1 MKKMNCP
8 YCDTELE
15 NDNLWADV
23 PSGFQCAK
31 CGKDFDE
38 DGQEITEEETKKKIV
53 RVDMRDYRDIY
64 YYDDG
69 SVEEY
74 RYND

>member
-1 MKKMNCP
+1 MCKEK
-8 YCDTELE
+8 D
-15 NDNLWADV
+15 
-23 PSGFQCAK
+23 AK
-31 CGKDFDE
+31 
-38 DGQEITEEETKKKIV
+38 EEGTKKKIV

>member
-1 MKKMNCP
+1 MTDKKE
-8 YCDTELE
+8 DKKEAGTE
-15 NDNLWADV
+15 
-23 PSGFQCAK
+23 
-31 CGKDFDE
+31 
-38 DGQEITEEETKKKIV
+38 KKIV

>member
-1 MKKMNCP
+1 M
-8 YCDTELE
+8 
-15 NDNLWADV
+15 
-23 PSGFQCAK
+23 
-31 CGKDFDE
+31 
-38 DGQEITEEETKKKIV
+38 TEEKEDKKEKKIIK
-53 RVDMRDYRDIY
+53 VDMRDYRDIY

>member
-1 MKKMNCP
+1 MTKEKEDKK
-8 YCDTELE
+8 E
-15 NDNLWADV
+15 
-23 PSGFQCAK
+23 
-31 CGKDFDE
+31 
-38 DGQEITEEETKKKIV
+38 KKIIK
-53 RVDMRDYRDIY
+53 VDMRDYRDIY

>member
-1 MKKMNCP
+1 M
-8 YCDTELE
+8 
-15 NDNLWADV
+15 
-23 PSGFQCAK
+23 
-31 CGKDFDE
+31 
-38 DGQEITEEETKKKIV
+38 TEEKEDKKEKKIV
-53 RVDMRDYRDIY
+53 KVDMRDYRDIY